1 MRAWTNQMKNIDMI
15 PMEYGKQHFL
25 TEIKKIFEIL
35 KKEKAM
41 DDIGTAVRTL
51 PAEVLQRL
59 KIGLLGIKIKRIVKK
74 YNNKSVKVR

>member
-35 KKEKAM
+35 KKEKVM

-51 PAEVLQRL
+51 PAGAL
-59 KIGLLGIKIKRIVKK
+59 
-74 YNNKSVKVR
+74 